1 MAGRPRKVTGEASA
15 APMAHVSG
23 DAGEAQ
29 ALPAHHREHP
39 DMLTGDALKALAHRQ
54 GMAKSEL
61 ATMSDEKI
69 RDQLKYLAYRRA
81 SEDSE

>member
-1 MAGRPRKVTGEASA
+1 MAGRPRKIKDEAHKA
-15 APMAHVSG
+15 LPLDVSG
-23 DAGEAQ
+23 DAGEAL

-39 DMLTGDALKALAHRQ
+39 DKLVGDELRALAHRH

-61 ATMSDEKI
+61 AEMTEDKI

-81 SEDSE
+81 SE

>member
-1 MAGRPRKVTGEASA
+1 MAGRARKTTGGTHEVSPVDVT
-15 APMAHVSG
+15 G
-23 DAGEAQ
+23 DAGEAS

-54 GMAKSEL
+54 GLAKSQL

-69 RDQLKYLAYRRA
+69 REQLKYLAYRRA